1 MVVEFGVIQ
10 AEKLAGKMSKVLVDA
25 RCGERRQSGNRGIR
39 YPVFLWTAGRRQPDR
54 NPLQFNQLPEPPRR
68 LEPDAA
74 CLDFQGASLAR
85 FLSMTRLRR
94 HSCSKFA
101 LPRLMRL
108 RPPSAI

>member
-1 MVVEFGVIQ
+1 VVVEFGVIQ

-25 RCGERRQSGNRGIR
+25 RCGERRQSIG
-39 YPVFLWTAGRRQPDR
+39 FLNNPMLITAGWFSQPDR